1 MTRVSD
7 PWVRGGS
14 SLSRPDVAR
23 QQEEGAAALAS
34 VGVLLV
40 VLVLALVAVVEA
52 AVLLRVA
59 GVAATAADQA
69 ALAAVTATQPGSAVS
84 AHAAASRVAR
94 GNGAELTSCD
104 CGPQQANVT
113 VEVPVDRWLLGQIG
127 IDRVRAT
134 GQARL
139 VPP

>member
-1 MTRVSD
+1 MTRLHD
-7 PWVRGGS
+7 PWSDGTGS
-14 SLSRPDVAR
+14 PTRRDIASRR
-23 QQEEGAAALAS
+23 EEGAAALAS

-40 VLVLALVAVVEA
+40 ALVLSLVAVVEA

-59 GVAATAADQA
+59 AVASTAADQA
-69 ALAAVTATQPGSAVS
+69 ALAAVTATQPGSTVS
-84 AHAAASRVAR
+84 AHVAASRIAR
-94 GNGAELTSCD
+94 GNGAALTSCD
-104 CGPQQANVT
+104 CGRQRATVT

-127 IDRVRAT
+127 IDRVHAT

>member
-1 MTRVSD
+1 MTRARD
-7 PWVRGGS
+7 PWDRGAGNPGRHVAG
-14 SLSRPDVAR
+14 RP
-23 QQEEGAAALAS
+23 EEGAAALAS
-34 VGVLLV
+34 IGVLLV

-59 GVAATAADQA
+59 AVASTAADQA
-69 ALAAVTATQPGSAVS
+69 ALAAVTATQAGSTVS
-84 AHAAASRVAR
+84 AHAAASQVAR

-104 CGPQQANVT
+104 CGYQRATVT
-113 VEVPVDRWLLGQIG
+113 VEVRIDRWLLGQIG
-127 IDRVRAT
+127 IDRVHAT